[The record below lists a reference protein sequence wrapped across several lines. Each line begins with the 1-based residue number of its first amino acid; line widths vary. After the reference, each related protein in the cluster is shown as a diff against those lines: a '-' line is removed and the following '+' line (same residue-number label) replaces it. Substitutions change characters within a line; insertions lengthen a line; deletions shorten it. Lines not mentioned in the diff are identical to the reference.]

1 MFVLVLEDIPL
12 DDLIFAAGYH
22 LCMYC
27 HILCCL
33 FLRFS
38 TSSEGLVCVCVSD
51 TCNQGNVLCCLFLR
65 FSTSSEGLVCV
76 CVSDTCN
83 QGNVLCCLFLR
94 FSTSSEG
101 LLIASD
107 VAARGLDFPN
117 VHHVIH
123 YDVGVALE

>member
-1 MFVLVLEDIPL
+1 MLVLEDIPL

-22 LCMYC
+22 LCMHC
-27 HILCCL
+27 HI
-33 FLRFS
+33 
-38 TSSEGLVCVCVSD
+38 
-51 TCNQGNVLCCLFLR
+51 LCCLFLR